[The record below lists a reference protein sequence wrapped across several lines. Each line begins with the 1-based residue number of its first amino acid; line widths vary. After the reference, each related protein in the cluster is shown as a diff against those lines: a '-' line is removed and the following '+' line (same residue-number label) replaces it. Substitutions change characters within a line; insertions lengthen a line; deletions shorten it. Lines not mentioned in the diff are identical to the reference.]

1 MLPASKFL
9 RTLRILFHCIV
20 TLVSRTLLRLSSDEL
35 LHSYLVHFKD
45 SLLLDCYVGISR
57 TFRIPIQ
64 WIVTLLSRALLRSSF
79 NGLVPLNLAHLK
91 DSIHCIVTLVSRALL
106 GLSSNG
112 LLRS

>member
-1 MLPASKFL
+1 MIFSELLRYYLVRFYDLLSMDCYL
-9 RTLRILFHCIV
+9 SIWRTLRILFHCIV
-20 TLVSRTLLRLSSDEL
+20 TLVSRTLLRLSSDGL

-79 NGLVPLNLAHLK
+79 NGLVP
-91 DSIHCIVTLVSRALL
+91 
-106 GLSSNG
+106 
-112 LLRS
+112 